1 MAINMR
7 PLISVVIPTYNH
19 AHYLDHC
26 LQSLLDQTYTNWEAI
41 VVDNHSKDNTDEV
54 VRRFPDPRITLF
66 KIHNNGVIAASRNM
80 GISLAKGEWIAFL
93 DSDDWWTPGKLQAC
107 INQANSEVDL
117 IYHKLKI
124 NKEKST
130 PFQRNTI
137 KSWQVQAPVIID
149 LLVKGNA
156 IATSSVVVRKSLL
169 DKIGG
174 IDENSNMATAEDY
187 NTWLRIAQVTDKFK
201 YIPEIFG
208 FYRLHNLGMSRKDM
222 SIPMKC
228 ASAFFVNLLN
238 VNQKSKFD
246 SNWRYAKGRHAFS
259 NGDFLNAKN
268 DLLYCLRHGDF
279 TIKMKSAFMLISG
292 HSKIA
297 NK

>member
-54 VRRFPDPRITLF
+54 VCRFPDPRITFF

-80 GISLAKGEWIAFL
+80 GICLANGEWIAFL
-93 DSDDWWTPGKLQAC
+93 DSDDWWTPDKLQVC
-107 INQANSEVDL
+107 IDHAGNDVDL

-124 NKEKST
+124 NNKK
-130 PFQRNTI
+130 PRLFQRNTI
-137 KSWQVQAPVIID
+137 KSWQVRPPVIID
-149 LLVKGNA
+149 LMVNGNA
-156 IATSSVVVRKSLL
+156 IATSSVVVRKLL
-169 DKIGG
+169 LEKIGG
-174 IDENSNMATAEDY
+174 IDENSNMVTAEDY

-201 YIPEIFG
+201 YIPKVLG
-208 FYRLHNLGMSRKDM
+208 FYMLHNFGMSRKDM

-238 VNQKSKFD
+238 KNQKSKFD

-259 NGDFLNAKN
+259 NGDFLNAN
-268 DLLYCLRHGDF
+268 DDLLYCLRHGDLI
-279 TIKMKSAFMLISG
+279 IKIKSVYMLFG
-292 HSKIA
+292 RHSRVA